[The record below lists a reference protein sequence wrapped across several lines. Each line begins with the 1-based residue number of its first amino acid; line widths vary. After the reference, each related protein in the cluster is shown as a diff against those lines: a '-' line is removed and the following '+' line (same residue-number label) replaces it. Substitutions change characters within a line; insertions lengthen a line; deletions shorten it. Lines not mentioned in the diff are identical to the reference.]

1 LLGRTNSSPNG
12 LTVGWGNFFG
22 GLPILNGGRIRS
34 NIRVEDAR
42 LDQAILVYEDTLSRS
57 LEDVENALTSFER
70 EREQRAIIER
80 AVANNRRAVQLAKE
94 LYTAGLSDFLSVL
107 EAQKALF
114 INDDALARNNTAVST
129 DLVAL

>member
-1 LLGRTNSSPNG
+1 
-12 LTVGWGNFFG
+12 VGWGNFFG